1 MIQRGNKHAWPWLL
15 AGLFAMWCAP
25 AQAEGL
31 QDIFRS
37 GNEAFFRG
45 DFATAE
51 QRYERLA
58 GAGVRDPDVFVNLGL
73 AQARNGELGRA
84 ILSFERAL
92 VLRPDDSDASAA
104 LAQARAAV
112 GKRRADAQGEAVVET
127 RPPLTEAL
135 VRPYRENTLALLALA
150 LDAMLFGCLLVRRL
164 ARSDSV
170 RTGLGI
176 AASVAALS
184 CGVTLAALVVKR
196 GGHRDGRAA
205 IVLREG
211 SELREAPD
219 PRAATRARAHEGGS
233 AQVLARDSGFARVRT
248 ATGATGWIA
257 DQDVGIIAD

>member
-1 MIQRGNKHAWPWLL
+1 MDPRRNKRAW
-15 AGLFAMWCAP
+15 AGLAAAFLVSLCAS
-25 AQAEGL
+25 ARAEGL

-37 GNEAFFRG
+37 GNEAFFG
-45 DFATAE
+45 NNFAEAE
-51 QRYERLA
+51 QRYQRLLD
-58 GAGVRDPDVFVNLGL
+58 AGVRDPDVFVNLGL

-92 VLRPDDSDASAA
+92 VLRPDDADASSA

-135 VRPYRENTLALLALA
+135 VRPYRENTLAILALA
-150 LDAMLFGCLLVRRL
+150 LDALLFGCLLVRRV

-184 CGVTLAALVVKR
+184 CGVMLGALVIKR

-205 IVLREG
+205 IVLRDGAEV
-211 SELREAPD
+211 REAPD

-257 DQDVGIIAD
+257 DEDVGIIAD